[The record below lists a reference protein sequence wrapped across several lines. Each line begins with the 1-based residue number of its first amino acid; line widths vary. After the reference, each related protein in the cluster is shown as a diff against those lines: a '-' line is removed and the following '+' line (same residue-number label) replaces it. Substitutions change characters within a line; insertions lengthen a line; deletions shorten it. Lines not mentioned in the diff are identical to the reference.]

1 VSVGGVRKLRQTF
14 ARTSV
19 NSSEGGL
26 LCLAGGCDSS
36 ELTEIG
42 NPDRLWPEEC
52 HNILAQNV

>member
-1 VSVGGVRKLRQTF
+1 
-14 ARTSV
+14 V